1 MKLLFEIEY
10 RTQWGEQLVL
20 LWGRRRIV
28 LHYVENGLWRGVC
41 DAPRGGDGTTYR
53 YTVEREGVCIRTEWR
68 CHRLRLPRGLACR
81 EVRIRDRWQE
91 LPAGAAFLSSAFTRA
106 VFARRQGRTEGA
118 AEPRPVGKAPGGEVL
133 LRVVA
138 PDIRPDEQLA
148 IASERLDGWQRM
160 VPFDDGEFPEWSLR
174 LTLPEGAAFK
184 LLVIDRATGRPVVW
198 EEGEN
203 RRWSGAAAD
212 GELLVEASLT
222 PRLPERQ
229 WHGAGTAIPV
239 FSLRSR
245 ESFGVGEF
253 ADLKLL
259 IDWAAATRQRVIQL
273 LPVND
278 TTMTRTWEDSYPY
291 NANSIYALHP
301 QFLRLT
307 AAGVA
312 EDEEY
317 CRLRD
322 ELNALEEVDYER
334 VNAAKERLLR
344 ATFARCGARTAARA
358 DYKAFVEANRH
369 WLLPYAAYRCLRDEY
384 GTTDFAQWGPY
395 ARYERRKVE
404 AYCLAH
410 SREVGYHC
418 WVQYHLHLQLSEVS
432 RYAHSRGIVL
442 KGDLPI
448 GIGRTS
454 ADAWQSPRLF
464 HLDSQAGAP
473 PDAFSEVGQNWGFPT
488 YDWERMA
495 HDGYAWWRARL
506 HKMAEYFDAYRID
519 HILGFFRIWEIPAE
533 ALHGLLGH
541 FNPAMPYSAGELRG
555 MGFDLSEGR
564 YVTPPL
570 DDATLGAIFG
580 ELADEVRRDC
590 IRHGRLVSSC
600 STQRRAAAR
609 YPGEEEHDRRM
620 RGGLMTLLDD
630 VLFVED
636 PYRKG
641 YYHPRIAARGT
652 RSFAL
657 LPGWQQEAFM
667 RLHDDFFYRR
677 HDRFWQESALRKL
690 PVLLTA
696 TDMLACGE
704 DLGMIPD
711 CVPATMRM
719 LQILSLEIQRM
730 PKRAGERFA
739 ATADYPYLSVCSTST
754 HDMTPLRAWWREERA
769 TTQHFYN
776 EVLRC
781 PGEAPAECEPW
792 LCRRIVEMH
801 LTSPAM
807 FAILPLQD
815 WLAMDEELRAPDPE
829 KERINV
835 PAIPRYYWRYRMHLT
850 LEQLLAAED
859 FNTTLCDMIA
869 VSGRG

>member
-28 LHYVENGLWRGVC
+28 LHYVGNGLWRGVC

-138 PDIRPDEQLA
+138 PDIRPGEQLA

-222 PRLPERQ
+222 SRLPERQ

-384 GTTDFAQWGPY
+384 GTADFAQWGPY

-410 SREVGYHC
+410 GCEVGYHC

-464 HLDSQAGAP
+464 HLDSQAGSAWRTTATHGGARGCTRWPNTSTPTASTTSSASSASGRFP
-473 PDAFSEVGQNWGFPT
+473 PRRSTGCWATSIRRCPIRPASCAAWASTSRRGATSPRRSTTQRSGRYSASWPT
-488 YDWERMA
+488 RCGA
-495 HDGYAWWRARL
+495 TASATGGSSPRAR
-506 HKMAEYFDAYRID
+506 R
-519 HILGFFRIWEIPAE
+519 
-533 ALHGLLGH
+533 
-541 FNPAMPYSAGELRG
+541 S
-555 MGFDLSEGR
+555 
-564 YVTPPL
+564 
-570 DDATLGAIFG
+570 
-580 ELADEVRRDC
+580 
-590 IRHGRLVSSC
+590 
-600 STQRRAAAR
+600 AAR
-609 YPGEEEHDRRM
+609 R
-620 RGGLMTLLDD
+620 
-630 VLFVED
+630 
-636 PYRKG
+636 
-641 YYHPRIAARGT
+641 
-652 RSFAL
+652 
-657 LPGWQQEAFM
+657 
-667 RLHDDFFYRR
+667 
-677 HDRFWQESALRKL
+677 
-690 PVLLTA
+690 
-696 TDMLACGE
+696 
-704 DLGMIPD
+704 
-711 CVPATMRM
+711 
-719 LQILSLEIQRM
+719 
-730 PKRAGERFA
+730 
-739 ATADYPYLSVCSTST
+739 
-754 HDMTPLRAWWREERA
+754 
-769 TTQHFYN
+769 
-776 EVLRC
+776 
-781 PGEAPAECEPW
+781 
-792 LCRRIVEMH
+792 
-801 LTSPAM
+801 
-807 FAILPLQD
+807 
-815 WLAMDEELRAPDPE
+815 
-829 KERINV
+829 
-835 PAIPRYYWRYRMHLT
+835 PAIRARRS
-850 LEQLLAAED
+850 
-859 FNTTLCDMIA
+859 TTAGCA
-869 VSGRG
+869 GG